1 MSAISITKRDRILQ
15 VRLPGLY
22 HPLQRYAIPLLGGDK
37 VDGFGLLGRLATE
50 KGELHDVRKH
60 GVLVD
65 DDNEALAT
73 IVAVLL
79 QCICLSN

>member
-1 MSAISITKRDRILQ
+1 MDLDCSEGWQLR
-15 VRLPGLY
+15 
-22 HPLQRYAIPLLGGDK
+22 
-37 VDGFGLLGRLATE
+37 